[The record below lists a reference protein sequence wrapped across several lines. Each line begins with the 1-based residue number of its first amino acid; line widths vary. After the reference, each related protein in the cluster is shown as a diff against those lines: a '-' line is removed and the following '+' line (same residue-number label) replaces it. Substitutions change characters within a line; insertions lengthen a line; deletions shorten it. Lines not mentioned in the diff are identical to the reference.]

1 MQAIDILK
9 EAANQNASDVHLVP
23 GASPYF
29 RIDGQLISIPN
40 WPRFTAEQIQQFILQ
55 LLNDHQRLRLSQ
67 EYCVDFSLNVNET
80 RYRGNAVFQRNGLEA
95 IFRLIPMKIPTPED
109 IHLPPIMAEFAN
121 LKSGL
126 VLVTGSTGSGKSTT
140 LACLIDLINDRK
152 HGNIITIED
161 PIEFLHTNKNCVVS
175 QREIGVHAMAFAPAL
190 RYVMRQDPD
199 VVMVGEMRDLET
211 ISAAVTLAETGHLV
225 LATMHAPDAA
235 QAVERMIDV
244 FPAAQQ
250 QQIRTQL
257 AGVLHAVIAQSLI
270 PRARERGRVA
280 VREIM
285 IVNRAIGNL
294 IRSGKTHEIDSAIE
308 IGAREGMI
316 STSRAL
322 LDLMRKGLIDSD
334 EVDAHNAGVHSER
347 VNNRGND

>member
-1 MQAIDILK
+1 MQAVDILT
-9 EAANQNASDVHLVP
+9 EAANQRASDVHLVP
-23 GASPYF
+23 GASPYI
-29 RIDGQLISIPN
+29 RIDGQLIPLTN
-40 WPRFTAEQIQQFILQ
+40 WPRFSGDQIQQFILQ
-55 LLNDHQRLRLSQ
+55 LLNDNQRLRLAQ
-67 EYCVDFSLNVNET
+67 DYCVDFSLNLNDT

-95 IFRLIPMKIPTPED
+95 IFRLIPVKIPTPEE
-109 IHLPPIMAEFAN
+109 ILLPPIMAELAN

-161 PIEFLHTNKNCVVS
+161 PIEFVHMNKTCVVS

-199 VVMVGEMRDLET
+199 VIMVGEMRDLET
-211 ISAAVTLAETGHLV
+211 IAAAVSLAETGHLV
-225 LATMHAPDAA
+225 LATLHAPDAA

-257 AGVLHAVIAQSLI
+257 AGVLHAVIAQSLV
-270 PRARERGRVA
+270 PRSQQRGRVA

-285 IVNRAIGNL
+285 IVNKAISNL
-294 IRSGKTHEIDSAIE
+294 IRSGKTHEIYSAIE
-308 IGAREGMI
+308 IGAREGMVSI
-316 STSRAL
+316 SRAL

-334 EVDAHNAGVHSER
+334 EVDAHQAGVHSER
-347 VNNRGND
+347 GKSFGND